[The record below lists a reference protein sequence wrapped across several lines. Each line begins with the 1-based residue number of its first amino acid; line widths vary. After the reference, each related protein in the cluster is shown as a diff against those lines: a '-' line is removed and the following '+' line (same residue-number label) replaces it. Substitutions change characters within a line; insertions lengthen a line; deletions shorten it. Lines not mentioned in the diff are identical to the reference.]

1 MWQFYQGSLRFQA
14 CLASRSQLF
23 LRRPPLQ
30 AGCRHA
36 PSLLMTK
43 APRALLFTVL
53 LLGSFQLG
61 RLSERAFW
69 PCRLRP
75 VASLVA
81 PLLGQEMPSAQ
92 LCELLLQL
100 PRF

>member
-1 MWQFYQGSLRFQA
+1 MRFQA
-14 CLASRSQLF
+14 RFGTCTRPS
-23 LRRPPLQ
+23 LRRLLFPALWSND
-30 AGCRHA
+30 
-36 PSLLMTK
+36 PSVLMTK
-43 APRALLFTVL
+43 APRFVLLLVL

-75 VASLVA
+75 VAALVA

>member
-1 MWQFYQGSLRFQA
+1 
-14 CLASRSQLF
+14 
-23 LRRPPLQ
+23 
-30 AGCRHA
+30 
-36 PSLLMTK
+36 MTK
-43 APRALLFTVL
+43 APRFVLLLVL

>member
-1 MWQFYQGSLRFQA
+1 MRFQA
-14 CLASRSQLF
+14 RFGTCARPSLRRLLF
-23 LRRPPLQ
+23 LALWSND
-30 AGCRHA
+30 
-36 PSLLMTK
+36 PSVLMTK
-43 APRALLFTVL
+43 APRAVLFAVL

-75 VASLVA
+75 VAALVA